1 MTGAGDPDIRVVRG
15 EPTAEEL
22 AALLAV
28 WAGAGAA
35 AGSAPGPPGA
45 PYPPYRR
52 SRAWARGADLRTER
66 GPGLWR
72 RGGRAARWTP

>member
-28 WAGAGAA
+28 WAGAA
-35 AGSAPGPPGA
+35 AGPEPGPQGA
-45 PYPPYRR
+45 PYRR
-52 SRAWARGADLRTER
+52 GRAWARGADLRTER